1 MGDPYQKVFCQVLLF
16 FRGRDEALGLLTPLL
31 QHRTG
36 SMFAALFWLGAAS
49 WNMWQLSPQLPWRCC
64 RTGLTPLQ

>member
-16 FRGRDEALGLLTPLL
+16 FRGRDEALGLLTLLL

-36 SMFAALFWLGAAS
+36 SMFAAVFWLGAAS
-49 WNMWQLSPQLPWRCC
+49 
-64 RTGLTPLQ
+64 